1 MAGLNLK
8 SMKQG
13 KKELDGPSV
22 GKYTPN
28 PYSYSH
34 KISLDSAA
42 MDKLGMDTPKVGDV
56 FDVGAHGHVTSVEE
70 SDRENGQKS
79 RRVEIQLKKMAASKQ
94 KGGKSMFDALSA
106 GVKAGSAAS
115 EDG

>member
-22 GKYTPN
+22 GKYKPD

-34 KISLDSAA
+34 RISLDDSAL
-42 MDKLGMDTPKVGDV
+42 DKLGIATPKVGDV
-56 FDVGAHGHVTSVEE
+56 FDVGGHGHVISVEE
-70 SDRENGQKS
+70 SDRANGQKS
-79 RRVEIQLKKMAASKQ
+79 RRVELQLKKMAATKQ
-94 KGGKSMFDALSA
+94 KGGKSMFDAVSA
-106 GVKAGSAAS
+106 GVKVGSQAE
-115 EDG
+115 ED